1 MNINFAYSTGK
12 DLVECSVK
20 DISELEKYIQQLSI
34 PKASLYLS
42 PPNIKRGYLDFHTL
56 DDGAIEMEIM
66 EDNCVNE
73 FAAVDVPMVSKV
85 VKIAWSD
92 NSNLQLRQKLNDLP
106 IKWLT

>member
-12 DLVECSVK
+12 GLIDCNVK
-20 DISELEKYIQQLSI
+20 DISELEKYVQQLSVR
-34 PKASLYLS
+34 KNSLYLS

-56 DDGAIEMEIM
+56 EDGTIEMEIF
-66 EDNCVNE
+66 EDDCTSE
-73 FAAVDVPMVSKV
+73 FATVDVPAVSQI

-92 NSNLQLRQKLNDLP
+92 DRNLPLRQKLEGLP